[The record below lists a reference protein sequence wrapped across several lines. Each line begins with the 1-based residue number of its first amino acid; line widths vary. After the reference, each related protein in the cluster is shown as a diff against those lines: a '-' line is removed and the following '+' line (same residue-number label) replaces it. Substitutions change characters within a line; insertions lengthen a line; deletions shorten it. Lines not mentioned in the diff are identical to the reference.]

1 MHPYEKVQVNVMAIH
16 VIKESRRCLQCKK
29 PMCRLHGCPVETN
42 IPEMIQLFLKGELQQ
57 AGAMLFENNPLSVF
71 CSLVCNHEE
80 QCEGNC
86 IQGRKGA
93 PIQVSSIEHYISDT
107 YLDNAVMTHAPL
119 NGQHVAVI
127 GSGPAGLTVAVK
139 LAQLGYDVT
148 IFEKMDKIG
157 GMMRYGIPDFRMPKT
172 ILDRYEKKLVEL
184 GIHIRPNMGIGGV
197 ITIDTLLRDG
207 YDAVFIGSGVWRPRT
222 LGVKGESL
230 GNCHY
235 AIDYLMNPDVFHLG
249 DTVAVVG
256 SGNSAIDVARTAIR
270 KGSRH
275 VTIYPRHQEVRAS
288 IREFEYAQAD
298 GVEFEFNKGVAE
310 ITQQGPMVMDLYYD
324 ADGKPTGHGEPALV
338 AADSTIIA
346 VSQEPK
352 DRIVSSTTGLE
363 TTERGLMEVDENG
376 QTTREG
382 IFSAG
387 DVVLGPWNV
396 VQSVKAAKKTAAAM
410 DKYLTGLREKQAQ
423 A

>member
-1 MHPYEKVQVNVMAIH
+1 MAVH

-29 PMCRLHGCPVETN
+29 PMCRTKGCPVETN
-42 IPEMIQLFLKGELQQ
+42 VPEMIQLFLKGDLNE
-57 AGAMLFENNPLSVF
+57 AGARLFENNPLSVF
-71 CSLVCNHEE
+71 CSLVCDHEA
-80 QCEGNC
+80 QCEGHC
-86 IQGRKGA
+86 IQGLKGA
-93 PIQVSSIEHYISDT
+93 PIQISSIEHYISNT
-107 YLDNAVMTHAPL
+107 YLDNAVLAREPL

-139 LAQLGYDVT
+139 LAH
-148 IFEKMDKIG
+148 
-157 GMMRYGIPDFRMPKT
+157 PDFRMPKS
-172 ILDRYEKKLVEL
+172 ILDRYEKKLLEL
-184 GIHIRPNMGIGGV
+184 GIHIRLNTSIGRV
-197 ITIDTLLRDG
+197 ITIDTLLQDG
-207 YDAVFIGSGVWRPRT
+207 YDAVFIGSGVWQPRS

-230 GNCHY
+230 GNCHF
-235 AIDYLMNPDVFHLG
+235 AINYLMSPEAFHLG
-249 DTVAVVG
+249 DTVAVIG

-275 VTIYPRHQEVRAS
+275 VTIYARHQEVRAS

-298 GVEFEFNKGVAE
+298 GVDFEFNKGVAE
-310 ITQQGPMVMDLYYD
+310 ITKDGPMVMDLYYD
-324 ADGKPTGHGEPALV
+324 DEGKRTGQGEPYLAK
-338 AADSTIIA
+338 ADSTVIA
-346 VSQEPK
+346 VSQGPK

-382 IFSAG
+382 IYSAG

-410 DKYLTGLREKQAQ
+410 DKYLTELREAKK
-423 A
+423 

>member
-1 MHPYEKVQVNVMAIH
+1 MAVH

-42 IPEMIQLFLKGELQQ
+42 IPEMIALFLHGDLDK

-71 CSLVCNHEE
+71 CSLVCDHEE

-93 PIQVSSIEHYISDT
+93 PIQVSSIEHYISNT
-107 YLDNAVMTHAPL
+107 YLDNADMTHAPL
-119 NGQHVAVI
+119 NGQSVAII

-139 LAQLGYDVT
+139 LAKLGYDVT

-172 ILDRYEKKLVEL
+172 ILDRYEKKLIEL
-184 GIHIRPNMGIGGV
+184 GIHIRPNIDIGSV
-197 ITIDTLLRDG
+197 ITIDTLLNDD
-207 YDAVFIGSGVWRPRT
+207 YDAVFIGSGVWQPRK

-235 AIDYLMNPDVFHLG
+235 AIDYLLNPDVFHLG
-249 DTVAVVG
+249 DHVAVIG

-270 KGSRH
+270 KGNRH
-275 VTIYPRHQEVRAS
+275 VTIYARHQEVRAS

-298 GVEFEFNKGVAE
+298 GVDFEFNKGVDE
-310 ITQQGPMVMDLYYD
+310 VTKKGPMVVDLNYD
-324 ADGKPTGHGEPALV
+324 ENGKLV
-338 AADSTIIA
+338 SKGTPELVPADSTIIA
-346 VSQEPK
+346 VSQGPK

-363 TTERGLMEVDENG
+363 TTERGLMEVDEDG
-376 QTTREG
+376 RTTREG

-396 VQSVKAAKKTAAAM
+396 VQSVKAAKRTAAAI
-410 DKYLTGLREKQAQ
+410 DQYLTQKREAK
-423 A
+423 

>member
-1 MHPYEKVQVNVMAIH
+1 MAIH

-29 PMCRLHGCPVETN
+29 PMCQLHGCPVETN
-42 IPEMIQLFLKGELQQ
+42 IPEMIQLFLKGELNQ

-119 NGQHVAVI
+119 NGQNVAVI

-139 LAQLGYDVT
+139 LAQKGYDVT

-157 GMMRYGIPDFRMPKT
+157 GMMRYGIPDFRMPKS

-207 YDAVFIGSGVWRPRT
+207 YNAVFIGSGVWRPRT

-249 DTVAVVG
+249 DNVAVVG

-275 VTIYPRHQEVRAS
+275 VTIYARHQEVRAS

-310 ITQQGPMVMDLYYD
+310 ITKAGPLVQELYYD
-324 ADGKPTGHGEPALV
+324 ENGKRTGEGEPSLV
-338 AADSTIIA
+338 KADSTIIA

-410 DKYLTGLREKQAQ
+410 DRYLTGLRENQH
-423 A
+423 